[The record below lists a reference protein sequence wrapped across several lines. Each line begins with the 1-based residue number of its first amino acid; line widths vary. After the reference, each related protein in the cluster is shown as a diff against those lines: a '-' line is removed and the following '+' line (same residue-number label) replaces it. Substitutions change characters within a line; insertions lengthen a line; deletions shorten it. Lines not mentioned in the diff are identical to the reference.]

1 MVVEKVSRD
10 NVVEAVFLWSLP
22 RIEKMSK
29 ELRFSASGR
38 GTKLS
43 QLSFKKYKNS
53 HNSGL
58 DILFL
63 CSNPEYYY

>member
-1 MVVEKVSRD
+1 MMVVVEKVSRD

-29 ELRFSASGR
+29 DLRFSASGR

-43 QLSFKKYKNS
+43 QLSFKKNKNS
-53 HNSGL
+53 HN
-58 DILFL
+58 LFGHSL
-63 CSNPEYYY
+63 SL